1 MDFAEAFPLWNALN
15 EAQQGRLQSAVALKR
30 VAKGTIIH
38 NGSADCT
45 GLLLINAGQLRA
57 FILSEDGRE
66 ITIYRLF
73 DMDICLFSA
82 ACMMRNIQFDITIEA
97 EKDSD
102 IWVVPAD
109 VYMQI
114 MKESAPVANYTNEIM
129 AGRFSEVMWLIEQIM
144 WKRQDARLA
153 AFLVEESR
161 LEQSSVLK
169 ITHERIAA
177 HLGTAREVI
186 TRMLRYFQSEGM
198 LRLSRG
204 SIELTNVKRLEALS
218 RYYAAASGQ
227 QAGRRLFL
235 CPVSGKHRKDT
246 ALWLYAHRFFDDLP
260 IHKQQQR
267 RNAHDLKSGCK
278 SRLFVHIDLCNLDI
292 GSLLRNLID
301 DR

>member
-204 SIELTNVKRLEALS
+204 SIELTDVKRLEALS
-218 RYYAAASGQ
+218 R
-227 QAGRRLFL
+227 
-235 CPVSGKHRKDT
+235 
-246 ALWLYAHRFFDDLP
+246 
-260 IHKQQQR
+260 
-267 RNAHDLKSGCK
+267 
-278 SRLFVHIDLCNLDI
+278 
-292 GSLLRNLID
+292 
-301 DR
+301 